1 MLFFCVFIST
11 YFNEIECYLVKFDF
25 DYRVVTYKI
34 NKNKLKLCILDT
46 LKPVKIFL
54 ICVY

>member
-25 DYRVVTYKI
+25 DYRVVTYQNNKKVDKI
-34 NKNKLKLCILDT
+34 DRA
-46 LKPVKIFL
+46 
-54 ICVY
+54 